1 MFGQEK
7 KRRRRLE
14 AAFGKRPD
22 VYFTGGDMER
32 IRAWSDYRREREDG
46 YSVDDVTWHDLDMD
60 RVFRRIDPGLST
72 PGEQVL
78 YDTLRHPALTGEE
91 YGRRARLIAFM
102 EARPEK
108 RLEVQ
113 AVLDRLGRT
122 RRSDLCTAFAPEAGG
137 RSLFGIYVTLSIAF
151 VASLVLGVLGVI
163 PIMAAILLMSFN
175 MALREFML
183 RRVRREFDTLNY
195 SVAEVFALRRVQRLG
210 APDLD
215 RELAGAYEALKKLRF
230 VLHTGGISGMDTGNV
245 GDLLASLLL
254 LDLITYEYLKN
265 KLWAHQKDLMAV
277 IEGLGRLDTAIA
289 AASWRAGMDVYAVPD
304 IAFDGSAQ
312 LHIRGMVHPLLD
324 AAVPNDLDLG
334 GPMLLTGSNASG
346 KSTYLR
352 TALLNVLLAQS
363 LCTAAAESYQ
373 GGVFTLYSSM
383 ALEDDLLAGESYYV
397 TEIKSIRRI
406 LTAAERERP
415 VLCVVDEVLRGTN
428 TAERIAASSAIL
440 ETLFDAG
447 VLCLA
452 ATHDLELCA
461 LLAGKCRMCHFAE
474 TVGEDSMRFDYRLRE
489 GPARSRN
496 AIRLLGLM
504 GFDAA
509 LVDKAERR
517 AKRYLETGAW
527 E

>member
-1 MFGQEK
+1 MFGREK

-22 VYFTGGDMER
+22 VYFTDGDMER

-60 RVFRRIDPGLST
+60 RVFRCIDPGLST

-78 YDTLRHPALTGEE
+78 YDTLRHPALTRAE

-102 EARPEK
+102 EGEPK
-108 RLEVQ
+108 TRLEVQ
-113 AVLDRLGRT
+113 VILDALGRT
-122 RRSDLCTAFAPEAGG
+122 RRSDLCTAFAPEARG
-137 RSLFGIYVTLSIAF
+137 RGRLALYGALAAAF
-151 VASLVLGVLGVI
+151 AVSLVLGALGVV
-163 PIMAAILLMSFN
+163 PIVAALLLMSFN
-175 MALREFML
+175 ITLREFAL

-195 SVAEVFALRRVQRLG
+195 SVAEVFALRRVQKLG
-210 APDLD
+210 IPDLD
-215 RELAGAYEALKKLRF
+215 RELTGAYEALKKLRF
-230 VLHTGGISGMDTGNV
+230 VLRTGGVSGMDTGDA
-245 GDLLASLLL
+245 GDLLASVFL
-254 LDLITYEYLKN
+254 LDLITYEYLRN
-265 KLWAHQKDLMAV
+265 KLWTHQKDLMAV

-289 AASWRAGMDVYAVPD
+289 AASWRGSMDVYAVPD
-304 IAFDGSAQ
+304 ISFDGSAE
-312 LHIRGMVHPLLD
+312 LHVRGMVHPLLD
-324 AAVPNDLDLG
+324 AAVPNLDLG
-334 GPMLLTGSNASG
+334 GSMLLTGSNASG

-352 TALLNVLLAQS
+352 TALLNALLAQS
-363 LCTAAAESYQ
+363 LCTAAAESYR
-373 GGVFTLYSSM
+373 GGAFYLYSSM

-406 LTAAERERP
+406 LTAAEVERP

-474 TVGEDSMRFDYRLRE
+474 TVGEGSMDFDYRLRE

-496 AIRLLGLM
+496 AIRLLGMM
-504 GFDAA
+504 GFDAG
-509 LVDKAERR
+509 LVARAERR